1 MGWYEKKIARMRQNS
16 KKNGRKV
23 AKVKRDEIKRKSNM
37 DVDLTLELLERILS
51 KQQTSLHRE

>member
-1 MGWYEKKIARMRQNS
+1 MNWYEKKIARMRQNS